1 MWSKTWIGGIAALW
15 IGLSAGLAGP
25 GPALERIGP
34 DRAFDFHLQDGWFYY
49 ANLEDQQRLYRIRP
63 DGSSRERLSDLP
75 RATLLGFD
83 GPATYFGVFHHEND
97 AAHDFTID
105 ELYRIPA
112 GGAPAK
118 KLAKTSI
125 SRGQPGFIAAGN
137 FIYYNGGSPENPS
150 AARLN
155 LSAKKFNALFPAPIQ
170 QIVRGPG
177 GSVYLSREGGPGGI
191 ERWDPGAKAPVRILS
206 GPVQEF
212 AVKGNWIFFTSARDT
227 APSELSKTGRL
238 YRIPAGGGAPTLLD
252 AGGSFGLQIAGGWL
266 YFTQG
271 KGGPLCRVRTDGS
284 ENETLHDGP
293 VFWPQLSK
301 DWIYFTLGS
310 PLKASGSK
318 LCRVRVDGSDRQV
331 LAKSRARF
339 VAADARGACY
349 MTVDDNTLFRLTPP
363 LPSSGERNRL

>member
-25 GPALERIGP
+25 GPSIERIGP
-34 DRAFDFHLQDGWFYY
+34 DRAFDFHFQDGWFYY

-63 DGSSRERLSDLP
+63 DGSARERLSDLP

-105 ELYRIPA
+105 ELYQIPA

-137 FIYYNGGSPENPS
+137 FIYYNGGSPDNPS

-293 VFWPQLSK
+293 VFWPQLAK

-349 MTVDDNTLFRLTPP
+349 MTVDDNTLFRLTPHP
-363 LPSSGERNRL
+363 PQ